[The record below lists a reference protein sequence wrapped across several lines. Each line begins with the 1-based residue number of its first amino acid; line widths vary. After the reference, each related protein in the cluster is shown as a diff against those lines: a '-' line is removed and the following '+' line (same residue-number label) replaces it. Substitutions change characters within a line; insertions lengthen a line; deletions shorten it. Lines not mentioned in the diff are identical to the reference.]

1 MIVIVIVMLMI
12 MMRKITI
19 IKVYRLQRESFIKK
33 KLSKIL
39 LWANARN
46 VSFSIPLRWPIY
58 TNYQQVHSDK
68 PMSGADLPYQLMIS

>member
-46 VSFSIPLRWPIY
+46 VSFSIPQRWPIY
-58 TNYQQVHSDK
+58 INYSKSTATNQ
-68 PMSGADLPYQLMIS
+68 

>member
-1 MIVIVIVMLMI
+1 M
-12 MMRKITI
+12 
-19 IKVYRLQRESFIKK
+19 KK

-58 TNYQQVHSDK
+58 INYQQVHSDK

>member
-33 KLSKIL
+33 
-39 LWANARN
+39 
-46 VSFSIPLRWPIY
+46 
-58 TNYQQVHSDK
+58 NYLKYCFGLTLGTSASQS
-68 PMSGADLPYQLMIS
+68 PYVGQYI